1 MKKRNLAFIDLE
13 TTGLNPTRQEII
25 EVGCVVVRQ
34 VPTIGRGAKLE
45 IISEFDSKVKPEHL
59 ETAEPEALRINGYN
73 DADWLFAASLEQAMK
88 VLVEKTE
95 DAIMISHNI
104 TFDWS
109 FLQSAFAKTKLVN
122 KMSPVRLDLMSM
134 AFAKLYHRETVQRFN
149 LKALSDYFGIKN
161 ERAHTAMSDI
171 KASIEIYKKL
181 LEI

>member
-1 MKKRNLAFIDLE
+1 VKKRNLAFIDLE

-25 EVGCVVVRQ
+25 EIGCVVVKQ
-34 VPTIGRGAKLE
+34 VPAVGRGAKLE

-73 DADWLFAASLEQAMK
+73 DADWLFAVTLEQAMK
-88 VLVEKTE
+88 VLVEKT
-95 DAIMISHNI
+95 DGAIMISHNI
-104 TFDWS
+104 TFDWG
-109 FLQSAFAKTKLVN
+109 FLQYAFAKTKLQN

-134 AFAKLYHRETVQRFN
+134 AFAKLYHQEAVQRFN

-161 ERAHTAMSDI
+161 EQAHTAIFDI
-171 KASIEIYKKL
+171 KTSIEIYKKL